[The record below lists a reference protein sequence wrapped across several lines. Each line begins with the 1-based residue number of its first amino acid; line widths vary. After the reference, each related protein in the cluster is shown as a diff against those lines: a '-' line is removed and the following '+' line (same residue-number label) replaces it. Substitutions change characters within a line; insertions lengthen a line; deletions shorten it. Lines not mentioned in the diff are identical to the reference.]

1 MRDTW
6 LSISSVL
13 GACVLTQIFKVPP
26 ALPCWPWM
34 DSSGRGSE
42 LRRCCAQRVQPPPA
56 NVDVHSAAFKE
67 ADDHFDIVM
76 WICAASLVISTA
88 FYCIADP
95 SPG

>member
-1 MRDTW
+1 M
-6 LSISSVL
+6 
-13 GACVLTQIFKVPP
+13 
-26 ALPCWPWM
+26 
-34 DSSGRGSE
+34 
-42 LRRCCAQRVQPPPA
+42 LRVTCVQPPPA